1 MPNLQRLLYHDCS
14 YREAIMKRP
23 SCYYLLRG
31 KGFLINFDGHS
42 FKGKLGELIER
53 NGISLKIDD
62 INAPHGTEFI
72 IKYVSRL
79 KAISELQD
87 KLTVNDQGK
96 DTGILN
102 ISLTGDNPVL
112 IEKLLIVSLTTI

>member
-31 KGFLINFDGHS
+31 KGFPNQFRRS
-42 FKGKLGELIER
+42 FFKGKLGELIER

-62 INAPHGTEFI
+62 INAPP
-72 IKYVSRL
+72 
-79 KAISELQD
+79 ELN
-87 KLTVNDQGK
+87 L
-96 DTGILN
+96 
-102 ISLTGDNPVL
+102 
-112 IEKLLIVSLTTI
+112 